1 MVKLAAAEAQILLL
15 DTEKDHKSILTL
27 RLPTQYEMTLMTSLR
42 HHHSLSYFLRE
53 HDTYAS
59 RFNI

>member
-1 MVKLAAAEAQILLL
+1 MVKLAAAEAQNLLL

-42 HHHSLSYFLRE
+42 RHQSYFLRE
-53 HDTYAS
+53 HDTYGKP
-59 RFNI
+59 F